1 MTVKNIKDWA
11 AKSKP
16 LTINLSNGSQLMVP
30 HTDYLLFAPP
40 IAGEVFIVVD
50 ATGRFHIIDAAQVVD
65 VTLERQEA

>member
-1 MTVKNIKDWA
+1 
-11 AKSKP
+11 
-16 LTINLSNGSQLMVP
+16 MVP